1 MNIKS
6 SFKYKEKILIL
17 KNDAVGDLCQ
27 SLPAIYNIINTEDSD
42 IEIYLSERSKNFRF
56 LIKGKDIK
64 FKIFNYDLNLIE
76 KIKIIKKFFFE
87 KIDKV
92 YILTPKNFYF
102 YLPFLFRSIKFFGLC
117 INGPNNYKRP
127 PLFLRKLLFKHVVND
142 REAIYKRDHTTKLQ
156 TDLTNSESS
165 NINNDIQIKLKISD
179 FLKKN
184 LPTNYAYFHL
194 KKDIIDKLNWSIE
207 DLNKLFNFLLENYE
221 HVVFTRDIEI
231 NNKNDLLKE
240 KFKTIDFEKNKIF
253 NKNLST
259 KIILYDNIKG
269 EDLYET
275 ILNSS
280 KVIAFHGMMTNL
292 ASINKKNTIDMWF
305 CDIKNYNDYRNYRN
319 AFYEFK
325 PKYKGYNFIIPSKR
339 IDKTIKKLSNFI

>member
-1 MNIKS
+1 MN
-6 SFKYKEKILIL
+6 FNDEKIIVF
-17 KNDAVGDLCQ
+17 KNDAVGDLTQ
-27 SLPAIYNIINTEDSD
+27 SLKAIKNITNIHKNKI
-42 IEIYLSERSKNFRF
+42 IEIYLSERSEKFNF
-56 LIKGKDIK
+56 LIDDGNVK
-64 FKIFNYDLNLIE
+64 FKKLNYDLNI
-76 KIKIIKKFFFE
+76 FE
-87 KIDKV
+87 KFNLILYLLKNNITNV

-102 YLPFLFRSIKFFGLC
+102 YLPLLFRNIKFFGLC

-127 PLFLRKLLFKHVVND
+127 SLFLRKLLFKFVVND

-156 TDLTNSESS
+156 YDLTNIDAS
-165 NINNDIQIKLKISD
+165 NMNDNIQIRLKISD

-194 KKDIIDKLNWSIE
+194 KKDIVEKLNWNID
-207 DLNKLFNFLLENYE
+207 DLKKLFNFLLDNYE

-231 NNKNDLLKE
+231 NDKDDLLKE
-240 KFKTIDFEKNKIF
+240 KFKTVDFDNNKIF
-253 NKNLST
+253 NNNLST

-269 EDLYET
+269 VDLYET
-275 ILNSS
+275 ILKSS

-292 ASINKKNTIDMWF
+292 ASINKNNTIDMWF
-305 CDIKNYNDYRNYRN
+305 CDIKNYDDYRNYRN

>member
-1 MNIKS
+1 MN
-6 SFKYKEKILIL
+6 FNDEKIIVF
-17 KNDAVGDLCQ
+17 KNDAVGDLTQ
-27 SLPAIYNIINTEDSD
+27 SLKAIKNIANTHKDKI
-42 IEIYLSERSKNFRF
+42 IEIYLSERSEKFNF
-56 LIKGKDIK
+56 LINDGNVK
-64 FKIFNYDLNLIE
+64 FKRLNYDLNI
-76 KIKIIKKFFFE
+76 FE
-87 KIDKV
+87 KINLIFYLLKNKISNI

-102 YLPFLFRSIKFFGLC
+102 YLPFLFRNIKFFGLC

-127 PLFLRKLLFKHVVND
+127 SLFFRKLLFKYVVND
-142 REAIYKRDHTTKLQ
+142 REAIYKREHTTKLQ
-156 TDLTNSESS
+156 SDLTYSESS
-165 NINNDIQIKLKISD
+165 NINNDIQIKLKISE

-194 KKDIIDKLNWSIE
+194 KKDIIDKLKWSIE

-221 HVVFTRDIEI
+221 YVVFTRDIEI
-231 NNKNDLLKE
+231 DNKNDLLKE
-240 KFKTIDFEKNKIF
+240 KFKRINFENNKIF

-292 ASINKKNTIDMWF
+292 ASVNKKKVIDMWF
-305 CDIKNYNDYRNYRN
+305 CDIKNHNDYKNYRN

-325 PKYKGYNFIIPSKR
+325 PKYNGYNFIIPSKQM
-339 IDKTIKKLSNFI
+339 DKTIKELSNFI